1 VDANGKRLFVAFLHC
16 FFLNYAGGNYGNAE
30 KFLPRNAEKSG
41 IRGGQQSLRTKEA
54 LPKKNIDRSL
64 VKFELLITGA

>member
-41 IRGGQQSLRTKEA
+41 KCFGQTYVCVL
-54 LPKKNIDRSL
+54 
-64 VKFELLITGA
+64 